1 MTTDEMGCTTASAE
15 RIKTLV
21 VGLQNI
27 RMTCQAKVI
36 IAAKTG
42 DMIAVENNFGALRRK
57 KRAALP
63 QQRLLFPLLQL
74 LLQILAERLQ
84 RNSGVGISDS
94 WRRKKWK
101 ALHAAV
107 HGKVFLRA
115 QFLQDGCQVAGTG
128 ACHHA
133 LQGWQ

>member
-1 MTTDEMGCTTASAE
+1 VTTDEMGCTTASTE

-57 KRAALP
+57 KACGAAS
-63 QQRLLFPLLQL
+63 
-74 LLQILAERLQ
+74 AETAVSSPAVAAADPRGKTSTKLRG
-84 RNSGVGISDS
+84 RN
-94 WRRKKWK
+94 
-101 ALHAAV
+101 
-107 HGKVFLRA
+107 
-115 QFLQDGCQVAGTG
+115 
-128 ACHHA
+128 
-133 LQGWQ
+133 